1 MKQTLAKESHDKQLG
16 FTLIEI
22 MLVIA
27 VIGILAIVSV
37 PKYQSMTD
45 YYHLQSSVQTTTSFI
60 HYAKQRALD
69 EHVNNHV
76 QITNSSSTPAN
87 TVQVLNPS
95 YQAVQSKSL
104 DAGVTL
110 ISASRWDLLNNP
122 DAGIVSF
129 DKRGY
134 LSNSLSNSA
143 SFTLKG
149 SSNRTVEI
157 SIDFLGN
164 VTTVW
169 N

>member
-1 MKQTLAKESHDKQLG
+1 MKQILSIEGNDENLG

-27 VIGILAIVSV
+27 VIGILATVSV
-37 PKYQSMTD
+37 PKYRSITD

-60 HYAKQRALD
+60 RYAKHRAIEGHTRNDVL
-69 EHVNNHV
+69 
-76 QITNSSSTPAN
+76 ITNSSSSQAN
-87 TVQVLNPS
+87 TVQILSPLL
-95 YQAVQSKSL
+95 VQSKSL

-110 ISASRWDLLNNP
+110 VGGGDCVI
-122 DAGIVSF
+122 SF

-134 LSNSLSNSA
+134 LINPPSNTV

-149 SSNRTVEI
+149 SSRTVNVDV
-157 SIDFLGN
+157 DFLGN

>member
-1 MKQTLAKESHDKQLG
+1 MKQTLAKEDKAKKMG

-27 VIGILAIVSV
+27 VIGVLAIVTV
-37 PKYQSMTD
+37 PKYQSMTN
-45 YYHLQSSVQTTTSFI
+45 YYHLQASVQTTTSFI

-69 EHVNNHV
+69 EHVNNYV
-76 QITNSSSTPAN
+76 QITNSLSAPAN

-95 YQAVQSKSL
+95 HVAVQSKSL
-104 DAGVTL
+104 ETGVTL

-122 DAGIVSF
+122 NAGIISF

-134 LSNSLSNSA
+134 LSNSLSNTA

-157 SIDFLGN
+157 NIDFLGN

>member
-1 MKQTLAKESHDKQLG
+1 MKQTPAIKSNDKNLG
-16 FTLIEI
+16 FTLIEL

-27 VIGILAIVSV
+27 VVGILALVAV
-37 PKYQSMTD
+37 PKYRAMTD

-60 HYAKQRALD
+60 RYAKHRALN
-69 EHVNNHV
+69 EHVYNYV

-87 TVQVLNPS
+87 TVQVLNP
-95 YQAVQSKSL
+95 AFDIVQSKAL

-110 ISASRWDLLNNP
+110 LTASRLNSQNN
-122 DAGIVSF
+122 GVISF
-129 DKRGY
+129 DHRGY
-134 LSNSLSNSA
+134 LDPDSSNNTA

-157 SIDFLGN
+157 TIDYLGN